1 MSYCSFESLE
11 KIPKEKILGL
21 GLKLDLQGWGGD
33 HKIFEDLISKIKP
46 NVIIEVGIWK
56 GQSTINMANI
66 LKKYNI
72 DGKIYC
78 VDTFLGSADM
88 WDQVLMLNEFQYP
101 QIYYQFL
108 SNVFITENE
117 RYIIPCLNTSN
128 ACYEKFKYK
137 DIKADLIYLD
147 ASHLA
152 DDVYNDIKKYFQLL
166 NPGGIIFGDD
176 YSIWPGV
183 EIGLR
188 KFCEEN
194 NKSYE
199 VIDNR
204 YWIISQ
210 HKFFLVKRRS
220 RAGKKTPN

>member
-128 ACYEKFKYK
+128 ACYEKFKYNEE
-137 DIKADLIYLD
+137 IVLI
-147 ASHLA
+147 A
-152 DDVYNDIKKYFQLL
+152 VKYK
-166 NPGGIIFGDD
+166 
-176 YSIWPGV
+176 Y
-183 EIGLR
+183 
-188 KFCEEN
+188 
-194 NKSYE
+194 
-199 VIDNR
+199 
-204 YWIISQ
+204 
-210 HKFFLVKRRS
+210 
-220 RAGKKTPN
+220 